1 MRAAVLRG
9 KEDLRIEDVPI
20 PAAGPGELVLRVGA
34 ALTCGTDLKVYR
46 RGYHAKMLTLDR
58 LFGHE
63 LAGTVV
69 ERGQGVTAFAVGD
82 RVLPLN
88 SAPCDQC
95 FFCRNQQ
102 QNLCDDLLFN
112 NGAYAEFI
120 RIPARIVEKNTLRI
134 PEGVRFEDAAL
145 TEPLACVIRGL
156 EESGVS
162 FAPDAGSSAGK
173 TAIVLGAGPI
183 GLLFIHA
190 ASLAGLRVIAVVKRR
205 DQVATAQHF
214 GAEQVVR
221 ISEVPD
227 PIAAARALTP
237 EGRGADIVLEAVA
250 TPEAWQWAVQMARK
264 GGMVNLFGGPPSG
277 TTVALD
283 TNLIHYSDLTLKA
296 SFHHTPA
303 SARRAFD
310 LIVSGR
316 FRAKDFHTGAA
327 TIEDLPR
334 VFRAM
339 LTRPV
344 EGVVAEIK
352 TIIFPEGSSDGAEAT
367 GSQTAGAQTGGRVE
381 GEVSAG
387 MAGGSVGG
395 RQR

>member
-9 KEDLRIEDVPI
+9 QEDLRIEDVPV
-20 PAAGPGELVLRVGA
+20 PTAGPGELILRVGA

-69 ERGQGVTAFAVGD
+69 EVGEGVTTFSLGD

-88 SAPCDQC
+88 SAPCDAC
-95 FFCRNQQ
+95 FFCRNNQ

-120 RIPARIVEKNTLRI
+120 RIPARIVEKNTLPI
-134 PEGVRFEDAAL
+134 PDAMPFEYAAL

-156 EESGVS
+156 EESGVL
-162 FAPDAGSSAGK
+162 APAESDATARQ

-190 ASLAGLRVIAVVKRR
+190 ASLLGLHVIAVVKRK
-205 DQVATAQHF
+205 DQIATAQHF
-214 GAEQVVR
+214 GAEQVLR
-221 ISEVPD
+221 ISDVPD
-227 PIAAARALTP
+227 PVAAVCALTP
-237 EGRGADIVLEAVA
+237 EGRGADIVFEAVA

-264 GGMVNLFGGPPSG
+264 GGLVNLFGGPPSG
-277 TTVALD
+277 TTVSLD

-303 SARRAFD
+303 TARRAFE
-310 LIVSGR
+310 LISSGR
-316 FRAKDFHTGAA
+316 FQAQDFLTGTA
-327 TIEDLPR
+327 TIEDLPN
-334 VFRAM
+334 VFRRM
-339 LTRPV
+339 LTRPAD
-344 EGVVAEIK
+344 GVAPEIK
-352 TIIFPEGSSDGAEAT
+352 TAIFPSESSQPTPHPAAT
-367 GSQTAGAQTGGRVE
+367 TEEPA
-381 GEVSAG
+381 
-387 MAGGSVGG
+387 
-395 RQR
+395 

>member
-1 MRAAVLRG
+1 MASDPNQIDDRKTPGRTMRAAVLRG
-9 KEDLRIEDVPI
+9 QEDLRIEDVPV
-20 PAAGPGELVLRVGA
+20 PVAAPGELVLRVGA

-69 ERGQGVTAFAVGD
+69 EVGEGVTTFSIGD

-88 SAPCDQC
+88 SAPCDAC
-95 FFCRNQQ
+95 FFCRNNQ

-120 RIPARIVEKNTLRI
+120 RIPARIVQKNTLRI
-134 PEGVRFEDAAL
+134 PDNIPFEHAAL

-156 EESGVS
+156 EESG
-162 FAPDAGSSAGK
+162 ATANQ

-190 ASLAGLRVIAVVKRR
+190 ASLLGLHVIAVVKRK
-205 DQVATAQHF
+205 DQVATARHF
-214 GAEQVVR
+214 GAEQVLR
-221 ISEVPD
+221 ISDVPD

-237 EGRGADIVLEAVA
+237 EGRGADIVFEAVA
-250 TPEAWQWAVQMARK
+250 TPEAWQWAVHMARK

-277 TTVALD
+277 TTVSLD

-303 SARRAFD
+303 TARRAFD
-310 LIVSGR
+310 LITSGQ
-316 FRAKDFHTGAA
+316 FRAQDFLTGTA
-327 TIEDLPR
+327 TIEDLPN
-334 VFRAM
+334 VFRRM
-339 LTRPV
+339 LTRPA
-344 EGVVAEIK
+344 EGTAPEIK
-352 TIIFPEGSSDGAEAT
+352 TVIFPSVASKP
-367 GSQTAGAQTGGRVE
+367 TAQVTMEEHA
-381 GEVSAG
+381 
-387 MAGGSVGG
+387 
-395 RQR
+395 